1 MMFLSFFLPQHR
13 APMLCPRVQKSAIFI
28 ARFSVQAIGM
38 FMPNINNVIFSFNK
52 LNSVPLSLQGQH
64 HERRRGRA
72 GGPAAGQ
79 GILGGSPKNPS
90 GGHSR
95 ALVPPEGGVGGR
107 KSGIQYCINWRVF
120 AQRTGAAVERFST
133 SIAPREKTVFFENF
147 KKMSLLASKT
157 P

>member
-1 MMFLSFFLPQHR
+1 MSYLLPQHR
-13 APMLCPRVQKSAIFI
+13 VPMLCPRVQKSHISYMQIFGLGNRYVYSKYI
-28 ARFSVQAIGM
+28 TYLIDYKNYIQIQYLYICKGNM
-38 FMPNINNVIFSFNK
+38 LK
-52 LNSVPLSLQGQH
+52 
-64 HERRRGRA
+64 RRRGRA

-120 AQRTGAAVERFST
+120 AQRTPPAVERFST
-133 SIAPREKTVFFENF
+133 SIRPREKTVFFENF